1 MKVRDVMTRDV
12 KTVSP
17 ETTIR
22 DVANLLTEHQI
33 SGLPVMHQ
41 GRLVGV
47 VTEGD
52 LLPRQKRVPFTDE
65 ELPALFG
72 KYTVGEELRPM
83 FQKAWNTEVRQIMTP
98 GDDILTASAEEAIET
113 AAARMCSH
121 EVKRLPVLDA
131 EGQLVGI
138 LSRLDILRALVA
150 PISP

>member
-22 DVANLLTEHQI
+22 DVATLLTEHRI
-33 SGLPVMHQ
+33 SGLPVIDG
-41 GRLVGV
+41 GRLVGII
-47 VTEGD
+47 TEGD

-72 KYTVGEELRPM
+72 KYTVGEQLRPM
-83 FQKAWNTEVRQIMTP
+83 FQKAWDTEVRQIMTP
-98 GDDILTASAEEAIET
+98 GDDLLSATVDEAIEI

-121 EVKRLPVLDA
+121 EVKRLPVLDDDG
-131 EGQLVGI
+131 ELVGI